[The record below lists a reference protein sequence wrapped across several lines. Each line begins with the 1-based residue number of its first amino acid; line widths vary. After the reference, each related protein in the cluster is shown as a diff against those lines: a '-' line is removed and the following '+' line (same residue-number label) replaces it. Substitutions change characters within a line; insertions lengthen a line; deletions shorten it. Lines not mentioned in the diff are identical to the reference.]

1 MRALSKE
8 ELDQLIIRGK
18 NLSESKGRA
27 LFKWFEKEQPD
38 LFDFIFG
45 EPRYAIRKENLD
57 LSHLY
62 VNLCFDVVYVY
73 KNAFGKPLRTKR
85 RDKWVD
91 DSLVLIDA
99 EFKALLDDC
108 PMEAPLRKRLQDRLA
123 TRTLEGGI
131 QTEFLRY
138 FEDEVADYASLNEER
153 LSAVNSTLNFLF
165 VFLRLMD
172 ELYNRKKK

>member
-8 ELDQLIIRGK
+8 ELEHLVIRGK
-18 NLSESKGRA
+18 NLSESQGRA

-45 EPRYAIRKENLD
+45 DPRYAIREENFD
-57 LSHLY
+57 MSHLY

-73 KNAFGKPLRTKR
+73 KTAFGKPLKTKR

-91 DSLVLIDA
+91 HALVLIDA
-99 EFKALLDDC
+99 EFKALSDDC
-108 PMEAPLRKRLQDRLA
+108 PMEEALKKRLQDRLA
-123 TRTLEGGI
+123 RRTLEGGI

-153 LSAVNSTLNFLF
+153 QSAVNSTLNFLF
-165 VFLRLMD
+165 IFLRLMD
-172 ELYNRKKK
+172 ELYSRKKK